1 MGIDLILMTDF
12 EKRFSDKE
20 KLRRV
25 LGEKEL
31 VGKMESLAGRVAVK
45 EALVKTGYLKVG
57 EWLKVQIM
65 NDELGAPYAIGQY
78 GERIKGVTISIAHA
92 GDYVT
97 AVAIYE
103 EDKNN

>member
-12 EKRFSDKE
+12 EKRFGEKE
-20 KLRRV
+20 KLRKV
-25 LGEKEL
+25 LVDKEL
-31 VGKMESLAGRVAVK
+31 TGKMESLAGRVAVK

-57 EWLKVQIM
+57 EWLKVQIV
-65 NDELGAPYAIGQY
+65 NDEAGAPYLISQY
-78 GERIKGVTISIAHA
+78 GERVKGVTISIAHA

-103 EDKNN
+103 EDKDS